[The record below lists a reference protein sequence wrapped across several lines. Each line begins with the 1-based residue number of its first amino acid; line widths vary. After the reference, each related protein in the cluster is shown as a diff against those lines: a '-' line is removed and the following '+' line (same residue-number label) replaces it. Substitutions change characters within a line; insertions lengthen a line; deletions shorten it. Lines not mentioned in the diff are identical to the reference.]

1 MDCREFREIFSDH
14 LDDLLDEADEV
25 RAREHL
31 GECACCRRFERA
43 YRAGVTTL
51 HGLPAIGPSRD
62 SSARILHRIRH
73 RPALPAFAGSYGFAG
88 ALLAVTF
95 AGFLL
100 LDLRGRPA
108 AVAPD
113 AVDLAE
119 RLPEPPA
126 FDVDSGADLITV
138 HLVRSDFDLY
148 ESSPYA
154 PPPSPDPSSSTR
166 IRFVVPAAW
175 SGR

>member
-31 GECACCRRFERA
+31 GACTCCRRFERA
-43 YRAGVTTL
+43 YRAGVTAL

-62 SSARILHRIRH
+62 SGARILHRIRH
-73 RPALPAFAGSYGFAG
+73 QPALPAFVGSYGFTG
-88 ALLAVTF
+88 ALVAVTF
-95 AGFLL
+95 AGFVL
-100 LDLRGRPA
+100 LDLQERPA

-113 AVDLAE
+113 ATDLAE

-138 HLVRSDFDLY
+138 HLVRSDLDLY
-148 ESSPYA
+148 QSDPYA
-154 PPPSPDPSSSTR
+154 PLPSPDPSSSSR
-166 IRFVVPAAW
+166 IRFVVPAVW